1 MGTVTRSIRLAS
13 VLVVVAM
20 LAHSAAVRA
29 ETLADVEKFIGDK
42 WDKLKSA
49 SYDMEMSSNN
59 EGQGYSMKMT
69 SAGKG
74 EVMRDGEKVKIHME
88 TKTTNNMVAAGNTT
102 KTEMLST
109 MVVDGEFAYTMMDN
123 SGQKSVMK
131 MKAQSY
137 ADGAGGKGFLKML
150 KDSNELSL
158 LPDETIDGQAAYV
171 LEGKPKGA
179 AAAAGQNSK
188 YYFSK
193 DNGMVIQSVSGS
205 ADGKA
210 KTIMKVTNI
219 KIDPTIPAEH
229 FSFTPP
235 AGVQVTDMT
244 KQ

>member
-1 MGTVTRSIRLAS
+1 MGTVTRSIRLAC

-20 LAHSAAVRA
+20 LGHSAAVRA

-69 SAGKG
+69 SAGKS
-74 EVMRDGEKVKIHME
+74 EVMRDGDKVKIHME

-131 MKAQSY
+131 TKAQSFS
-137 ADGAGGKGFLKML
+137 DGAGGKGFLKML
-150 KDSNELSL
+150 KEHSELAL
-158 LPDETIDGQAAYV
+158 LPDETVDGNATYV
-171 LEGKPKGA
+171 IEGKAKGA
-179 AAAAGQNSK
+179 AAGGQNSK

-193 DNGMVIQSVSGS
+193 ENGMVIQSVSGS

-210 KTIMKVTNI
+210 KTTMKITNI
-219 KIDPTIPAEH
+219 KIDPAIAADR
-229 FSFTPP
+229 FTFTAP

>member
-1 MGTVTRSIRLAS
+1 MGTVTRSIRLAC
-13 VLVVVAM
+13 VLIVVAM
-20 LAHSAAVRA
+20 LGHSAAVRA

-69 SAGKG
+69 SAGKS
-74 EVMRDGEKVKIHME
+74 EVMRDGDKVKIHMD
-88 TKTTNNMVAAGNTT
+88 TKTTNDMVAAGNST

-131 MKAQSY
+131 TKAQSFS
-137 ADGAGGKGFLKML
+137 DGAGGKGFLKML
-150 KDSNELSL
+150 KEHGELAL
-158 LPDETIDGQAAYV
+158 LPDETVDGKATYV
-171 LEGKPKGA
+171 IEGKAKGA
-179 AAAAGQNSK
+179 AAGGQNSK

-193 DNGMVIQSVSGS
+193 ENGMVIQSVSGS

-210 KTIMKVTNI
+210 KTIMKITNI
-219 KIDPTIPAEH
+219 KIDPAIAADR
-229 FSFTPP
+229 FTFTAP